1 MAPLRGLRRHA
12 GRGALLPLPSRRA
25 PRSGAV
31 AAGEEDPRVGC
42 RLRVHRPP
50 DEPADRTL
58 SRERRPWPVRQGA
71 HEGGAEIRRQGGG
84 GEDVPRLRLPAH
96 SQRAVSE
103 GLHPHRESGS
113 GDRSARAP
121 EQAPHRRVL
130 PVEVQ
135 RRRGRVLPHR
145 RVHGRMED
153 LADRSAT
160 ELARLVRSRE
170 VSPVEVIEA
179 CLARVERY
187 NPAVNAVVTL
197 NPRALDDAGDL
208 ELRLVRGEEVGL
220 LAGLPVGIKDVTP
233 VAGLRTTYGS
243 ALYRDYVPAE
253 DALIVRRLRDA
264 GAVILGKTNCPEF
277 AAGGNTFN
285 EVFGRTRNPWDPAL
299 SAGGSTGGGCAA
311 LVTGMIV
318 LAEGTDLG
326 GSLRIPASFCGVVGL
341 RPSVGL
347 VPTYPSDW
355 PWDTLQVT
363 GPVARTAADAA
374 LMLQAVCGPSPL
386 APLAQPVAGRDF
398 VGAVAAGVPR
408 GLRVAYCPDIAGI
421 GIDPA
426 IEDICRRAACELE
439 QLGAGVEVVQLDLA
453 FARPAFLALRGLWF
467 VAQMHPR
474 LDQLDRLGP
483 NVATNVKTGLGTTT
497 RELAAA
503 EAARGRLWHL
513 FRELFERFDHLV
525 TPCMA
530 VPPFP
535 VEQNY
540 PATVAGKK
548 METYVDWI
556 APTFVLSLT
565 GLPVASVPC
574 GLDARGLPVGLQIV
588 GKPLDEEGV
597 LALAGQVQQRH
608 PIGRPPL
615 LDR

>member
-31 AAGEEDPRVGC
+31 AVGEEDPRVGC
-42 RLRVHRPP
+42 RLCVHRPP

-58 SRERRPWPVRQGA
+58 SRERRPRPVRQGA
-71 HEGGAEIRRQGGG
+71 REGGAEIRRQSGGR
-84 GEDVPRLRLPAH
+84 EAVPRLRLPAH
-96 SQRAVSE
+96 SQRTVSE
-103 GLHPHRESGS
+103 GLHPHRESGR

-253 DALIVRRLRDA
+253 DALVVRRLRDA
-264 GAVILGKTNCPEF
+264 GAV
-277 AAGGNTFN
+277 
-285 EVFGRTRNPWDPAL
+285 
-299 SAGGSTGGGCAA
+299 
-311 LVTGMIV
+311 
-318 LAEGTDLG
+318 
-326 GSLRIPASFCGVVGL
+326 
-341 RPSVGL
+341 
-347 VPTYPSDW
+347 
-355 PWDTLQVT
+355 
-363 GPVARTAADAA
+363 ARTAGDVA
-374 LMLQAVCGPSPL
+374 LMLQAVAGPSPL
-386 APLAQPVAGRDF
+386 APLAQPTAGRNF
-398 VGAVAAGVPR
+398 VAAAARRLPP
-408 GLRVAYCPDIAGI
+408 GLRVAYCPDVAGI
-421 GIDPA
+421 GIHPA
-426 IEDICRRAACELE
+426 IEQVCRRAAVGLGELH
-439 QLGAGVEVVQLDLA
+439 VEVDEIELDLS
-453 FARPAFLALRGLWF
+453 FGRRAFLALRGLWF
-467 VAQMHPR
+467 VAQMFPR
-474 LDQLDRLGP
+474 MDQLDRFGA
-483 NVATNVKTGLGTTT
+483 NVAGNIRAGLDTTT
-497 RELAAA
+497 RELGAA
-503 EAARGRLWHL
+503 EATRGRMWHL
-513 FRELFERFDHLV
+513 FREFFGRFDHLL

-535 VEQNY
+535 VDQNY
-540 PATVAGKK
+540 PETVAGKK

-574 GLDARGLPVGLQIV
+574 GLDPDGLPVGLQIV
-588 GKPLDEEGV
+588 GKPFGEETV
-597 LALAGQVQQRH
+597 LALASQVQRLH

-615 LDR
+615 LREAMSR

>member
-1 MAPLRGLRRHA
+1 MAPLRGLRRYA

-31 AAGEEDPRVGC
+31 AVGEEDPRVGC

-58 SRERRPWPVRQGA
+58 SRERRPRPMRQGA
-71 HEGGAEIRRQGGG
+71 RQGGAEIRRQSGG

-96 SQRAVSE
+96 AQRAVSE
-103 GLHPHRESGS
+103 GLHPHRESGR
-113 GDRSARAP
+113 GDRRARAP
-121 EQAPHRRVL
+121 EQAPHRRGL

-170 VSPVEVIEA
+170 VSPVEVVEA

-187 NPAVNAVVTL
+187 TPAVNAVVTL

-253 DALIVRRLRDA
+253 DALVVRRLRDA

-285 EVFGRTRNPWDPAL
+285 EVFGRTRNPWDPTR
-299 SAGGSTGGGCAA
+299 SAGGSTGGGAA
-311 LVTGMIV
+311 GLVTGMIA

-347 VPTYPSDW
+347 VPTYPADW
-355 PWDTLQVT
+355 AWDTLQVE
-363 GPVARTAADAA
+363 GPVARTAEDVA
-374 LMLQAVCGPSPL
+374 LMLQAVAGPSPL
-386 APLAQPVAGRDF
+386 SPLSQPTAGRNF
-398 VGAVAAGVPR
+398 VAAAARGIPQ
-408 GLRVAYCPDIAGI
+408 GLRVAACGPCFEISSGNSPPGSRHAWRSRRSRWTRTI
-421 GIDPA
+421 PTPWPA
-426 IEDICRRAACELE
+426 RKWRRTWT
-439 QLGAGVEVVQLDLA
+439 GS
-453 FARPAFLALRGLWF
+453 
-467 VAQMHPR
+467 HPR
-474 LDQLDRLGP
+474 S
-483 NVATNVKTGLGTTT
+483 
-497 RELAAA
+497 
-503 EAARGRLWHL
+503 
-513 FRELFERFDHLV
+513 
-525 TPCMA
+525 
-530 VPPFP
+530 
-535 VEQNY
+535 Y
-540 PATVAGKK
+540 
-548 METYVDWI
+548 
-556 APTFVLSLT
+556 
-565 GLPVASVPC
+565 
-574 GLDARGLPVGLQIV
+574 
-588 GKPLDEEGV
+588 
-597 LALAGQVQQRH
+597 
-608 PIGRPPL
+608 
-615 LDR
+615 